1 MNPVRR
7 LPFLFGETRA
17 DFSDSL
23 ARMLLLRAGLLELLV
38 CFHVIGGA
46 VLFRRLFPR
55 ESPWLA
61 FIVPILIVMSALNF
75 IEHLIALPNLGWL
88 LPFTLLGAGAAYPIG
103 GKRILQ

>member
-1 MNPVRR
+1 MRI
-7 LPFLFGETRA
+7 LF
-17 DFSDSL
+17 
-23 ARMLLLRAGLLELLV
+23 LRAGLRI

-46 VLFRRLFPR
+46 ILFFRRLSPG